1 MPCLADFPPVFLVS
15 IAVALGL
22 LFGSFLN
29 VVIYRVPR
37 GESIVWPGSHCPQ
50 CGKPIRAFDNLP
62 VLSYVLLL
70 GRARCC
76 KAHISPRYP
85 LIEAISGLYAYAVW
99 TLLIEPLPGETS
111 ILMAAGLFSSSL
123 ALGLSLI
130 AAAFIDLE
138 HMYLPD
144 PISYAGIV
152 LGVLTIPIRHQ
163 ITWTESLLG
172 GVIGFVIVW
181 LPFDRLYRLLRGRS
195 GMGLGDAKLVALA
208 GVWFGWQGALFVLFA
223 GAMQGT
229 LIILSVVL
237 ARGNIEEPEAVAQE
251 RAEAERALMAAEGEE
266 RERLAREIQA
276 DPVLATPP
284 AKGLA
289 AARVPFGPFLVLAIL
304 EYQLLGETV
313 LWPWLLG
320 GLD

>member
-1 MPCLADFPPVFLVS
+1 MPCLAEFPPAFLAT

-37 GESIVWPGSHCPQ
+37 AESVVWPGSHCPH

-62 VLSYVLLL
+62 VLSYALLL

-76 KAHISPRYP
+76 KAPISLRYP
-85 LIEAISGLYAYAVW
+85 LIEAISGLYAYALW
-99 TLLIEPLPGETS
+99 KLLVEPLPADTS
-111 ILMAAGLFSSSL
+111 ILLAAGILASSL

-144 PISYAGIV
+144 PISYGGIV
-152 LGVLTIPIRHQ
+152 LGFVTIPLRHQ
-163 ITWTESLLG
+163 VTWTESLIG
-172 GVIGFVIVW
+172 GVIGFLVVW
-181 LPFDRLYRLLRGRS
+181 LPFDRLYRLLRGRA

-223 GAMQGT
+223 GAAQGT

-237 ARGNIEEPEAVAQE
+237 ARGSIDEPAAVAQE
-251 RAEAERALMAAEGEE
+251 REDAQRALMDAEGEE
-266 RERLAREIQA
+266 RERLAREIEA

-284 AKGLA
+284 TKGLA
-289 AARVPFGPFLVLAIL
+289 TARVPFGPFLVIAIL
-304 EYQLLGETV
+304 EYQLLGDTV
-313 LWPWLLG
+313 LWPWLFG
-320 GLD
+320 GFE